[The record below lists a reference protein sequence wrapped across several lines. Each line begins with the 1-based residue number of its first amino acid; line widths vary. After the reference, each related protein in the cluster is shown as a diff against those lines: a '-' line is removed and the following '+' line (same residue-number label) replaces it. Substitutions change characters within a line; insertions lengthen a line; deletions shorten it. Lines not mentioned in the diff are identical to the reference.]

1 MDRRYKL
8 INPETYTKFLDLYT
22 IKINIFNSTNS
33 IADKIALLNNRLYSG
48 DADEDTTT
56 LENKLSELRVIYS
69 SLLTI
74 ANAVQIQIEEI
85 LSNLKTELP
94 PNYKDWL
101 NSTLSKYN
109 VTIPVIKNDP
119 IDTREEINVYDP
131 RELVIDYMVETWNNA
146 KI

>member
-1 MDRRYKL
+1 M

-101 NSTLSKYN
+101 NSILSKYN

>member
-101 NSTLSKYN
+101 NSILSKYN